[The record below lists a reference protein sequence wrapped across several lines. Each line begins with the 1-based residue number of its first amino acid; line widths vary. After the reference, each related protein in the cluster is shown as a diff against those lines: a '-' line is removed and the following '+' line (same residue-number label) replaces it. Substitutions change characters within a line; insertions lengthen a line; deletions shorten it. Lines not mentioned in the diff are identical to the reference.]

1 MSNIN
6 SYPTDGSVSYADKL
20 IGTDA
25 EDSNKTKN
33 FTIGSILS
41 MPLPSVPVFANNAA
55 AIAGGLAVGRV
66 YRITGATGQLAIV
79 FTP

>member
-1 MSNIN
+1 MSTIS
-6 SYPTDGSVSYADKL
+6 SYPNDGNVSYADKL

-41 MPLPSVPVFANNAA
+41 MPLPSVPVYADNAA
-55 AIAGGLAVGRV
+55 ALAGGLVVGRV
-66 YRITGATGQLAIV
+66 YRITGTGQLGVV
-79 FTP
+79 F

>member
-6 SYPTDGSVSYADKL
+6 SYSTDNNVSYNDKL

-25 EDSNKTKN
+25 EDQNKTKN

-41 MPLPSVPVFANNAA
+41 LPLPNVPVYPNNTAA
-55 AIAGGLAVGRV
+55 VAAGLAAGRV
-66 YRITGATGQLAIV
+66 YRITGTGQLGIV
-79 FTP
+79 Y

>member
-1 MSNIN
+1 MGNIN
-6 SYPTDGSVSYADKL
+6 SYATYNSVSYNDKL

-41 MPLPSVPVFANNAA
+41 MPLPSVPVYANNTAA
-55 AIAGGLAVGRV
+55 KAGGLVAGNI
-66 YRITGATGQLAIV
+66 YRITGTDTAGV
-79 FTP
+79 VW

>member
-1 MSNIN
+1 M
-6 SYPTDGSVSYADKL
+6 

-41 MPLPSVPVFANNAA
+41 MPLPSVPVYANNAA
-55 AIAGGLAVGRV
+55 ALAGGLVAGNI
-66 YRITGATGQLAIV
+66 YRITGTDTAGV
-79 FTP
+79 VW

>member
-1 MSNIN
+1 MSTIN
-6 SYPTDGSVSYADKL
+6 SYTTDNSVSYNDKL

-41 MPLPSVPVFANNAA
+41 MPLPSVPVYANNAA
-55 AIAGGLAVGRV
+55 ALAGGLVVGNL
-66 YRITGATGQLAIV
+66 YRITGGGQLAIV
-79 FTP
+79 Y

>member
-1 MSNIN
+1 MANIS
-6 SYPTDGSVSYADKL
+6 SYSTDNSVSYADKL

-41 MPLPSVPVFANNAA
+41 MPLPSVPVYANNTAA
-55 AIAGGLAVGRV
+55 LAAGLVVGNV
-66 YRITGATGQLAIV
+66 YRITGTGQLGVV
-79 FTP
+79 F

>member
-1 MSNIN
+1 MGNIN
-6 SYPTDGSVSYADKL
+6 SYATDNAVSYNDKL

-33 FTIGSILS
+33 FTVGSILS
-41 MPLPSVPVFANNAA
+41 MPLPSVPVYANNAA
-55 AIAGGLAVGRV
+55 AIAAGLAVGRV
-66 YRITGATGQLAIV
+66 YRITGSTGQLAIV

>member
-1 MSNIN
+1 MATIS
-6 SYPTDGSVSYADKL
+6 SYSTDTAVSYADKL

-41 MPLPSVPVFANNAA
+41 MPLPSVPVYADNAA
-55 AIAGGLAVGRV
+55 ALAGGLVVGRV
-66 YRITGATGQLAIV
+66 YRITGTGQLGVV
-79 FTP
+79 F

>member
-1 MSNIN
+1 MANIS
-6 SYPTDGSVSYADKL
+6 SYSTDNSVSYADKL

-41 MPLPSVPVFANNAA
+41 MPLPSVPVFADNTAA
-55 AIAGGLAVGRV
+55 LAGGLVVGRV
-66 YRITGATGQLAIV
+66 YRITGTGQLGVV
-79 FTP
+79 F

>member
-1 MSNIN
+1 MATIS
-6 SYPTDGSVSYADKL
+6 SYSTDASVSYADKL

-41 MPLPSVPVFANNAA
+41 MPLPSVPVYADNAA
-55 AIAGGLAVGRV
+55 ALTGGLVAGNV
-66 YRITGATGQLAIV
+66 YRITGTGQLGVV
-79 FTP
+79 F

>member
-1 MSNIN
+1 MSTIN
-6 SYPTDGSVSYADKL
+6 SYPNDGTVSYSDKL

-33 FTIGSILS
+33 FTVGGILS
-41 MPLPSVPVFANNAA
+41 LPIPNVPVFADNAA
-55 AIAGGLAVGRV
+55 AIAGGLAVNSV
-66 YRITGATGQLAIV
+66 YRITGTGQLGVV

>member
-1 MSNIN
+1 MSLIS
-6 SYPTDGSVSYADKL
+6 SYSNDTTPSYDDRL

-25 EDSNKTKN
+25 QDESSTKN

-55 AIAGGLAVGRV
+55 AIAGGLVVGRV
-66 YRITGATGQLAIV
+66 YRITGTGQLGV
-79 FTP
+79 VY

>member
-1 MSNIN
+1 MSNIS
-6 SYPTDGSVSYADKL
+6 SYPTDGSVSYNDKL

-66 YRITGATGQLAIV
+66 YRITGSTGQLAIV

>member
-1 MSNIN
+1 MANIN

-20 IGTDA
+20 LGTDA

-41 MPLPSVPVFANNAA
+41 LPLPSVPVYANNAA
-55 AIAGGLAVGRV
+55 AIAGGLVPGNV
-66 YRITGATGQLAIV
+66 YRITGGGQLGV
-79 FTP
+79 VYTP

>member
-1 MSNIN
+1 MSTIS
-6 SYPTDGSVSYADKL
+6 SYPNDGSVSYADKL

-41 MPLPSVPVFANNAA
+41 MPLPSVPVYANNTAA
-55 AIAGGLAVGRV
+55 LAGGLIVGNV
-66 YRITGATGQLAIV
+66 YRITGTGQLGVV
-79 FTP
+79 F

>member
-1 MSNIN
+1 MSTIN
-6 SYPTDGSVSYADKL
+6 SYATDNSVSYADKL

-33 FTIGSILS
+33 FTVGSILA

-55 AIAGGLAVGRV
+55 AIAGGLVPGNV
-66 YRITGATGQLAIV
+66 YRITGGGQLGV
-79 FTP
+79 VYTP

>member
-1 MSNIN
+1 MATIS
-6 SYPTDGSVSYADKL
+6 SYSTDGSVSYADKL

-41 MPLPSVPVFANNAA
+41 MPLPSVPVYADNAA
-55 AIAGGLAVGRV
+55 ALVGGLVVGRV
-66 YRITGATGQLAIV
+66 YRITGTGQLGVV
-79 FTP
+79 F